1 MNPFKVFQ
9 EVKHQYKAYIQTF
22 QVFKNKK
29 IEAYVHNQMDNGK
42 LLWQEPIIQ
51 ISKRFKVGKSIPQLI
66 KEGVLH
72 PATREVF
79 NLTDSKTGEKF
90 LIHPHLHQEQA
101 IEIASRKQENLVV
114 TTGTGS
120 GKSLCFEIPIVNH
133 CLKAKEVG
141 KKGIKAII
149 IYPMNALANSQY
161 QELASKLAGSE
172 LKIGLYTGDTDIA
185 QEGALERYKEIFGED
200 AEPNDSE
207 IISRAEMKKNPPD
220 ILLTNY
226 VQLELLLTRLEDK
239 PLFKEEFKENL
250 RFLVLDELHT
260 YSGKQGADV
269 AFLVRRLK
277 QRTNTIG
284 KLICIGTSAT
294 MISDKSDENSS
305 QAIADFASKMFGEEF
320 KPENVVVETEDKALE
335 FNGTKISSAFAVQES
350 DIENLDHEKPETAAP
365 LFKALMGEDFTGA
378 SNLNLGEALKD
389 SLLLGFLERKLK
401 EVKSFGELASEYK
414 YEIRKDFSIE
424 QCKAELMAGLL
435 LGITGTLQTDTGK
448 EVPRFIP
455 KIHAFYNQGG
465 ELRGCLDPA
474 CDYLS
479 HIGETTCP
487 KCEEEGRGIKTL
499 YPLHFCRV
507 CGQEYYGLMKD
518 DSSGKTV
525 PWTFMDYEAE
535 GDTGYYSPDITCNEE
550 DLPQNWFTPKKHERA
565 KKHAAKFPTNGV
577 LDTGNNTFTRY
588 YEGENLTGVF
598 IPAPLPICLNCGTEH
613 GGNTS
618 EYGKMFLLNSVGR
631 ATGTDVITTAS
642 INASPVNEKKLIGF
656 SDNRQDTAFQAGHL
670 NHWYSQ
676 IYFRRILNKVLQEHG
691 QEIFVKDLPAKLFP
705 NLVNESKFAPRM
717 RRLVRENLETY
728 LETYLYVE
736 IRGTKKFTSVN
747 LEDVGLLS
755 VEYDALDESVK
766 DGINDNYPVLNT
778 LEPELQYDLIKGF
791 FEIFRREVAIGHP
804 NLIEKANLRTVNAF
818 IEEHIPDQ
826 RVFEAVEETR
836 VSIYTNA
843 SQEHFRKTNFTHH
856 GLNGSYTIK
865 NWIRKCVPYFD
876 PDSINTC
883 IDEIVSFG
891 VENMYLQKQKFHGS
905 DYYFLD
911 PYAILVKPLVEGFE
925 KECPQCHSQYSW
937 LTVNACLKNSCK
949 NGLVKAE
956 IRKDFYYQQYTQS
969 TEGNNIIIADDHS
982 AQVPGQERK
991 IKENKFKKTP
1001 PEIQILF
1008 ATPTMELG
1016 IDIGTLSSVYMR
1028 NMPPNP
1034 SNYAQRAG
1042 RAGRSGQ
1049 GSIIQTFCGS
1059 GPGRGAHDQYFYNH
1073 PTEIVAG
1080 KIAVPRFNLDNESLF
1095 LSHINALILQTI
1107 DIKFPHA
1114 AKDIIDF
1121 ADNNLEMFNSR
1132 VDEFADAVS
1141 KNKPQILAN
1150 IDIAFKDEIEETDT
1164 IERKVIESQVD
1175 NFTFNL
1181 NEALELLREDYKE
1194 SRSEIKY
1201 LTKKIQE
1208 EGRAHDFAL
1217 TSRREA
1223 LEKRNED
1230 LREGKSD
1237 FYMYRYLSQVGFL
1250 PNYAFPTKIKS
1261 VKFQYKKEEKELVRD
1276 QIISLREFSPYN
1288 TLYYSGQKFVVER
1301 VTKES
1306 DINTQ
1311 YELIVCDHCEHIE
1324 EMIKG
1329 KQKPTNCKS
1338 CGNVYSHPL
1347 FVTAIQFPRM
1357 QAQRRMRITAEEEER
1372 SKGGYKIVSSYNKSK
1387 NAQSKKLLTEN
1398 KTLARLTFER
1408 TAKFRHI
1415 NLGAQ
1420 RDYREGNIGFNLDII
1435 NREWVSKN
1443 QGKLE
1448 KHIEDRKIASSEVTR
1463 NLALI
1468 TDSKNDVITLDVE
1481 QAIIENTDAFGLTLL
1496 NVLLQSICNIL
1507 NLDESEIRGYY
1518 QPIRNQ
1524 NGRIIIFE
1532 TSEGGTGTLSS
1543 IVKSESLIRKIALKS
1558 LDILHFNPDGTD
1570 KEDACAHA
1578 CYNCICNFY
1587 NQRYHQ
1593 EFDRHLVKDFLIELS
1608 SFRSFENDKDNAI
1621 LYEEYLDDSKTTS
1634 LEEEVLTRMFNRGL
1648 PMPDELHKI
1657 IYHNSEPIVEADL
1670 FFNPKLCVFIDG
1682 PDHDKEHI
1690 RQNDEAKRRKLK
1702 MLNYKHVVIHHSNI
1716 NEGISNLISELNI
1729 NSEDFKTKEY
1739 EGYIF
1744 VDTDNLSVENQ
1755 IYSSFKRLLESY
1767 GFEFSSDGEIIKGSV
1782 IRQKIGYFFNSL
1794 GQHTDPDEI
1803 VRKTKHAI
1811 ELAKIDLVQSEIN
1824 RNNFEAANGF
1834 INAVKD
1840 SDNVFLFIGS
1850 MICIKHQGEVK
1861 IIELTTEQKMFL
1873 NDNPQLR
1880 NNPAK
1885 FWEEYQKS
1893 LDKSINN
1900 QIDLN

>member
-22 QVFKNKK
+22 QVFKNKQ
-29 IEAYVHNQMDNGK
+29 IEAYVHDQMDNGK

-51 ISKRFKVGKSIPQLI
+51 ISKRFKAGKSIPQLI
-66 KEGVLH
+66 DEGVLH
-72 PATREVF
+72 QATRDVF
-79 NLTDSKTGEKF
+79 NLTNTRTGERF

-101 IEIASRKQENLVV
+101 IEICSRKQENLVV

-120 GKSLCFEIPIVNH
+120 GKSLCFEIPIVDH
-133 CLKAKEVG
+133 CLKAKDEG
-141 KKGIKAII
+141 KQGIKAII

-161 QELASKLAGSE
+161 QELASKMAGSG
-172 LKIGLYTGDTDIA
+172 LSIGLYTGDTDVA
-185 QEGALERYKEIFGED
+185 QDSAIERYKEIFGDD

-207 IISRAEMKKNPPD
+207 RISRTEMKQNPPD

-239 PLFKEEFKENL
+239 PLFRDAFKENL

-294 MISDKSDENSS
+294 MVSDKNDENSS

-335 FNGTKISSAFAVQES
+335 FSGTKISDSFQLEES
-350 DIENLDHEKPETAAP
+350 DVENLDHENPLTAAP
-365 LFKALMGEDFTGA
+365 LYKALMGEDFTGS
-378 SNLNLGEALKD
+378 SNLELGEALKD
-389 SLLLGFLERKLK
+389 SLLLGFLEKELK
-401 EVKSFGELASEYK
+401 EVKSFGDLAANYQNQ
-414 YEIRKDFSIE
+414 IRKDFTPE

-465 ELRGCLDPA
+465 ELRGCLVPE
-474 CDYLS
+474 CNYLS
-479 HIGETTCP
+479 HTGETTCP
-487 KCEEEGRGIKTL
+487 QCEQEGRGIKTL

-507 CGQEYYGLMKD
+507 CGQEYYGMIKD
-518 DSSGKTV
+518 DSSGQTM
-525 PWTFMDYEAE
+525 PWTFMDYETE
-535 GDTGYYSPDITCNEE
+535 GDTGYYSPAITCKDD

-565 KKHAAKFPTNGV
+565 KKHAHKFPTNGV
-577 LDTGNNTFTRY
+577 LDTENNTFTRY
-588 YEGENLTGVF
+588 YEGEDLNGVF
-598 IPAPLPICLNCGTEH
+598 IPSPLPICLNCGTEH

-631 ATGTDVITTAS
+631 ATGTDVITTAA
-642 INASPVNEKKLIGF
+642 INASPMDEKKLIGF

-676 IYFRRILNKVLQEHG
+676 IYFRRILNKVLQEIG
-691 QEIFVKDLPAKLFP
+691 SDIFVKDLPAKLFP
-705 NLVNESKFAPRM
+705 HLVDEKKFVPRM
-717 RRLVRENLETY
+717 RRLVRQNLETY
-728 LETYLYVE
+728 LETYLFVE

-755 VEYDALDESVK
+755 VEYDSLDESIEE
-766 DGINDNYPVLNT
+766 GIDDKYPVLKG
-778 LEPELQYDLIKGF
+778 LSADLQYDLIKGF
-791 FEIFRREVAIGHP
+791 FEIFRREVAVAHP
-804 NLIEKANLRTVNAF
+804 NLIEKANLRTNLNF
-818 IEEHIPDQ
+818 IEEHTPDQ
-826 RVFEAVEETR
+826 RVFEAVEETQ
-836 VSIYTNA
+836 VSIYTNG
-843 SQEHFRKTNFTHH
+843 SQEHFRKTSFTHH

-865 NWIRKCVPYFD
+865 SWIRKCAPYFD
-876 PDSINTC
+876 ADMINSC
-883 IDEIVSFG
+883 INEMVAFG
-891 VENMYLQKQKFHGS
+891 VENFYIQKEKLNGQDYFMLQP
-905 DYYFLD
+905 D
-911 PYAILVKPLVEGFE
+911 AIMVKPLKDGFE
-925 KECPQCHSQYSW
+925 QECPQCHSQYSW

-949 NGLVKAE
+949 NGLVKATIHE
-956 IRKDFYYQQYTQS
+956 DFYYKQYTLD
-969 TEGNNIIIADDHS
+969 TEGSEIIVADDHS

-1001 PEIQILF
+1001 PEIQVLF

-1114 AKDIIDF
+1114 AKDLIDF
-1121 ADNNLEMFNSR
+1121 ADLNLDMFTSR
-1132 VDEFADAVS
+1132 VDEFTNAVS
-1141 KNKPQILAN
+1141 KNHTSILAN
-1150 IDIAFKDEIEETDT
+1150 IENAFKEEMEEATT
-1164 IERKVIESQVD
+1164 IERQAIQKQVD

-1194 SRSEIKY
+1194 SKSEINY
-1201 LTKKIQE
+1201 LTKRIQE
-1208 EGRAHDFAL
+1208 EGQAHNFYL

-1230 LREGKSD
+1230 LREGNGV

-1276 QIISLREFSPYN
+1276 QVIALREFSPYN

-1301 VTKES
+1301 VSKES
-1306 DINTQ
+1306 DINTR
-1311 YELIVCDHCEHIE
+1311 YSLIICDHCEHIE
-1324 EMIKG
+1324 EIIDG
-1329 KQKPTNCKS
+1329 KQRPTNCKS
-1338 CGNVYSHPL
+1338 CGNVYSHPNY
-1347 FVTAIQFPRM
+1347 VQAIQFPRM
-1357 QAQRRMRITAEEEER
+1357 HAQRRMRITAEEEER
-1372 SKGGYKIVSSYNKSK
+1372 AKGGYKTISSYNKSK
-1387 NAQSKKLLTEN
+1387 NAISKKLTAQN
-1398 KTLARLTFER
+1398 QTLAKLTFER

-1420 RDYREGNIGFNLDII
+1420 RDYKEGNIGFNLDVI

-1448 KHIEDRKIASSEVTR
+1448 RHIEDRKIDAGEVAR
-1463 NLALI
+1463 GLSLI
-1468 TDSKNDVITLDVE
+1468 TDSMNDVITLE
-1481 QAIIENTDAFGLTLL
+1481 TAKAIRDDAEAFGVTLL
-1496 NVLLQSICNIL
+1496 NVLLQSICNVL
-1507 NLDESEIRGYY
+1507 NLDESEIRGFY

-1524 NGRIIIFE
+1524 NGRLVIFE

-1543 IVKSESLIRKIALKS
+1543 IVKSESLIRKVALKA
-1558 LDILHFNPDGTD
+1558 LDILHFNADGTD
-1570 KEDACAHA
+1570 KPDACAHA

-1593 EFDRHLVKDFLIELS
+1593 DFDRNLVKDFLLDLS
-1608 SFRSFENDKDNAI
+1608 KFQAFENDQDDAI
-1621 LYEEYLDDSKTTS
+1621 LYEEYLGSDKTTS
-1634 LEEEVLTRMFNRGL
+1634 LEEEVLTRLYNRGF
-1648 PMPDELHKI
+1648 PMPNELHKI
-1657 IYHNSEPIVEADL
+1657 ISYDKEPIAEADL
-1670 FFNPKLCVFIDG
+1670 FYEPRLCVFIDG
-1682 PDHDKEHI
+1682 PDHDKEHVK
-1690 RQNDEAKRRKLK
+1690 RNDEVKRRKLK
-1702 MLNYKHVVIHHSNI
+1702 MLNFKYVVIHHSKI
-1716 NEGISNLISELNI
+1716 NEGISSLISELGISVEELN
-1729 NSEDFKTKEY
+1729 KKEY
-1739 EGYIF
+1739 SGHIYL
-1744 VDTDNLSVENQ
+1744 DTNNKEIAEQVYAS
-1755 IYSSFKRLLESY
+1755 YKRLIESF
-1767 GFEFSSDGEIIKGSV
+1767 GFEFTNDGEIINGSW
-1782 IRQKIGYFFNSL
+1782 IQQKISYAFSWL
-1794 GQHTDPDEI
+1794 GNFISPDE
-1803 VRKTKHAI
+1803 VARKTKYAI
-1811 ELAKIDLVQSEIN
+1811 ELAKIQKVQSEVN
-1824 RNNFEAANGF
+1824 RNNFEGAAAF
-1834 INAVKD
+1834 ITSIQHLDNAMTLMGSLAIVKLHGTELQI
-1840 SDNVFLFIGS
+1840 F
-1850 MICIKHQGEVK
+1850 
-1861 IIELTTEQKMFL
+1861 ELTTEQMIFL
-1873 NDNPQLR
+1873 ENNPQLR
-1880 NNPAK
+1880 NNPVL
-1885 FWEEYQKS
+1885 FMEEYNRMNK
-1893 LDKSINN
+1893 
-1900 QIDLN
+1900 LN

>member
-1 MNPFKVFQ
+1 MNPFKVFK
-9 EVKHQYKAYIQTF
+9 EVKQQYKAYIQTF
-22 QVFKNKK
+22 QVFKNKE
-29 IEAYVHNQMDNGK
+29 IEKYVHRQMDQGK

-51 ISKRFKVGKSIPQLI
+51 ISKRFKAGKSIPQLI
-66 KEGVLH
+66 NEGILH
-72 PATREVF
+72 PAANEVF

-101 IEIASRKQENLVV
+101 IEIVSHKKENLVV

-133 CLKAKEVG
+133 CLKAKEEG
-141 KKGIKAII
+141 KEGIKAII
-149 IYPMNALANSQY
+149 VYPMNALANSQY
-161 QELASKLAGSE
+161 QELASKLAGSG
-172 LKIGLYTGDTDIA
+172 LTIGLYTGDTDIA
-185 QEGALERYKEIFGED
+185 PDGALERYKEIFGDD

-207 IISRAEMKKNPPD
+207 IISRTEMKNNPPD

-239 PLFKEEFKENL
+239 PLFKNDFKENL

-277 QRTNTIG
+277 QRTKTIG
-284 KLICIGTSAT
+284 KLLCIGTSAT
-294 MISDKSDENSS
+294 MISDNTDENSS
-305 QAIADFASKMFGEEF
+305 KAIADFASKMFGEEF
-320 KPENVVVETEDKALE
+320 KPENVVIETEDKALE
-335 FNGTKISSAFAVQES
+335 FIGNKISDTFSIQDS
-350 DIENLDHEKPETAAP
+350 DIETLDHDNPETAKSVY
-365 LFKALMGEDFTGA
+365 KALMDEDFTD
-378 SNLNLGEALKD
+378 STNLELGEALKD
-389 SLLLGFLERKLK
+389 SLLLGFLEKELK
-401 EVKSFGELASEYK
+401 EVKSLGELAASYQNK
-414 YEIRKDFSIE
+414 TRNSFTLE
-424 QCKAELMAGLL
+424 QCKAELMAALF
-435 LGITGTLQTDTGK
+435 LGICGTQKTDTGK

-465 ELRGCLDPA
+465 ELRGCLVPA
-474 CDYLS
+474 CGYLS
-479 HIGETTCP
+479 HTGETTCP
-487 KCEEEGRGIKTL
+487 KCEQEGRETKTL

-525 PWTFMDYEAE
+525 PWTFMDYETE
-535 GDTGYYSPDITCNEE
+535 GDTGYYSPELTCKEE
-550 DLPQNWFTPKKHERA
+550 DLPDNWFTPKKRERA
-565 KKHAAKFPTNGV
+565 KRHASKFPTNGV
-577 LDTGNNTFTRY
+577 LDTENNAFTKY

-598 IPAPLPICLNCGTEH
+598 IPAPLPICLSCGTEH

-631 ATGTDVITTAS
+631 ATGTDVITAAS
-642 INASPVNEKKLIGF
+642 INASPINEKKLIGF

-676 IYFRRILNKVLQEHG
+676 IYFRRILNKVLQG
-691 QEIFVKDLPAKLFP
+691 LNTEIFVKDLPAKLFP
-705 NLVNESKFAPRM
+705 HLVNESKFAPRM

-728 LETYLYVE
+728 LETYLYIE

-766 DGINDNYPVLNT
+766 DGITNDYPVLSS
-778 LEPELQYDLIKGF
+778 LDPQLQYDLIKGL
-791 FEIFRREVAIGHP
+791 FEIFRREVAVGHP

-843 SQEHFRKTNFTHH
+843 SQEHFRKSNFTHH

-865 NWIRKCVPYFD
+865 NWIRKCVPYIE
-876 PDSINTC
+876 SETINTC
-883 IDEIVSFG
+883 IDEIIAFG
-891 VENMYLQKQKFHGS
+891 IANMYIQKQKFHGS
-905 DYYFLD
+905 DYFFLD
-911 PYAILVKPLVEGFE
+911 PNAIMVKPLKNGFE
-925 KECPQCHSQYSW
+925 KECPQCHSQYNW
-937 LTVNACLKNSCK
+937 LTVDACLKNSCK
-949 NGLVKAE
+949 KGLVKAE
-956 IRKDFYYQQYTQS
+956 IRKDFYYLQYTHS
-969 TEGNNIIIADDHS
+969 TEGNEMIIADDHS
-982 AQVPGQERK
+982 AQVSGQERK

-1001 PEIQILF
+1001 SEIQVLF

-1114 AKDIIDF
+1114 SKDIIDF
-1121 ADNNLEMFNSR
+1121 ADDNLEMFNSR
-1132 VDEFADAVS
+1132 VDEFANAVS
-1141 KNKPQILAN
+1141 NNKKQILLN
-1150 IDIAFKDEIEETDT
+1150 IDDAFKNEIKEANTIEE
-1164 IERKVIESQVD
+1164 KVIEGQVD

-1181 NEALELLREDYKE
+1181 NEALDLLREDYKE
-1194 SRSEIKY
+1194 SRSEIKH

-1208 EGRAHDFAL
+1208 EGKAHDFTL

-1230 LREGKSD
+1230 LREGKGD

-1261 VKFQYKKEEKELVRD
+1261 VKFLYNREEKELVRD
-1276 QIISLREFSPYN
+1276 QVIALREFSPYN

-1306 DINTQ
+1306 DINTL
-1311 YELIVCDHCEHIE
+1311 YKLIICDHCEHIE
-1324 EMIKG
+1324 EIIDG
-1329 KQKPTNCKS
+1329 KQRPANCKS

-1347 FVTAIQFPRM
+1347 YVTAIQFPRM

-1372 SKGGYKIVSSYNKSK
+1372 SKGGYKIISSYNKCK
-1387 NAQSKKLLTEN
+1387 NAQAKKLISDN
-1398 KTLARLTFER
+1398 KPLARLTFER

-1420 RDYREGNIGFNLDII
+1420 RDYREGNIGFNLDLV
-1435 NREWVSKN
+1435 NRDWVSKN

-1448 KHIEDRKIASSEVTR
+1448 QHIENRRIASSEVTR

-1468 TDSKNDVITLDVE
+1468 TDSKNDVITIEVE
-1481 QAIIENTDAFGLTLL
+1481 KFIRENTEEFGLTLL

-1507 NLDESEIRGYY
+1507 NLDESEIRGFY

-1524 NGRIIIFE
+1524 NGRLVIFE

-1543 IVKSESLIRKIALKS
+1543 IVQSESLIRKIALKA
-1558 LDILHFNPDGTD
+1558 LDILHFNVDGTD
-1570 KEDACAHA
+1570 KPDACAHA

-1593 EFDRHLVKDFLIELS
+1593 EFDRHLAKDFLIELS
-1608 SFRSFENDKDNAI
+1608 TFQNFENDKDNAI
-1621 LYEEYLDDSKTTS
+1621 FYEEYLSEDKTSS
-1634 LEEEVLTRMFNRGL
+1634 LEEEVLTRLFNRGL
-1648 PMPDELHKI
+1648 PMPDEIHKVI
-1657 IYHNSEPIVEADL
+1657 VHNNEPIVEADL
-1670 FFNPKLCVFIDG
+1670 FFEPRLCVFIDG

-1690 RQNDEAKRRKLK
+1690 KRNDEAKRRKLK
-1702 MLNYKHVVIHHSNI
+1702 MLNFKYVVIQHSSI
-1716 NEGISNLISELNI
+1716 NEGINNLISELDI
-1729 NSEDFKTKEY
+1729 NREDFKTREY
-1739 EGYIF
+1739 SGYIF
-1744 VDTDNLSVENQ
+1744 VGTDNLVIENK
-1755 IYSSFKRLLESY
+1755 IYVSYKRLLESY
-1767 GFEFSSDGEIIKGSV
+1767 GFEFYNDGEIIVGSV
-1782 IRQKIGYFFNSL
+1782 IRKRIGYFFNWL
-1794 GQHTDPDEI
+1794 GQHIDPDELI
-1803 VRKTKHAI
+1803 RKIKYAV
-1811 ELAKIDLVQSEIN
+1811 ELAKIQKVQSEIN
-1824 RNNFEAANGF
+1824 RNNFEAAAVF
-1834 INAVKD
+1834 INSTKD
-1840 SDNVFLFIGS
+1840 IADLNIFIGS
-1850 MICIKHQGEVK
+1850 MAIVK
-1861 IIELTTEQKMFL
+1861 RNGSELNMIELTSEQMMFL
-1873 NDNPQLR
+1873 DENPHLR
-1880 NNPAK
+1880 NNPPK
-1885 FWEEYQKS
+1885 FWEAYQKS
-1893 LDKSINN
+1893 VEKTT
-1900 QIDLN
+1900 

>member
-22 QVFKNKK
+22 QVFKNKA
-29 IEAYVHNQMDNGK
+29 IESYVHEQMDNGK

-51 ISKRFKVGKSIPQLI
+51 ISKRFKAGKSIPKLI
-66 KEGVLH
+66 EEGILH

-79 NLTDSKTGEKF
+79 NLTNTRTNKKY
-90 LIHPHLHQEQA
+90 LIHPHFHQEQA
-101 IEIASRKQENLVV
+101 IEIASSKKENLVV

-133 CLKAKEVG
+133 CLKAKDEG

-161 QELASKLAGSE
+161 QELSEKLAGSG
-172 LKIGLYTGDTDIA
+172 LTIGLYTGDTDIA
-185 QEGALERYKEIFGED
+185 PEGALKRYKEIFGED

-207 IISRAEMKKNPPD
+207 IISRTEMKQNPPD

-284 KLICIGTSAT
+284 KLLCIGTSAT
-294 MISDKSDENSS
+294 MISDKSDDNSS
-305 QAIADFASKMFGEEF
+305 AAIADFASKMFGETF
-320 KPENVVVETEDKALE
+320 KPENVVIETEDKALE
-335 FNGTKISSAFAVQES
+335 FNGSKISDTFAVQES
-350 DIENLDHEKPETAAP
+350 DIENLDHENPITAAP
-365 LFKALMGEDFTGA
+365 LFKALMGEDFTGS
-378 SNLNLGEALKD
+378 SNLELGEALKD
-389 SLLLGFLERKLK
+389 SLLLGFLEKELK
-401 EVKSFGELASEYK
+401 EVKSFGELASKYK
-414 YEIRKDFSIE
+414 EQIRKSFTIE
-424 QCKAELMAGLL
+424 QCKAELTAGLL
-435 LGITGTLQTDTGK
+435 LGIAGTLNTETGK

-465 ELRGCLDPA
+465 ELRGCLDPD
-474 CDYLS
+474 CNYLS
-479 HIGETTCP
+479 HTGETTCP
-487 KCEEEGRGIKTL
+487 KCEVEGRGIKTL

-525 PWTFMDYEAE
+525 PWTFMDYETE
-535 GDTGYYSPDITCNEE
+535 GDTGYYSPYITCNEE

-577 LDTGNNTFTRY
+577 LDTGNNTFTKY

-676 IYFRRILNKVLQEHG
+676 IYFRRILNKVLQEHDAK
-691 QEIFVKDLPAKLFP
+691 IFVKDLPAKLFP
-705 NLVNESKFAPRM
+705 HLIDDTKFVPRM

-728 LETYLYVE
+728 LETYLFVE

-755 VEYDALDESVK
+755 VEYDSLDESIK
-766 DGINDNYPVLNT
+766 EGITDDLPVLNS

-791 FEIFRREVAIGHP
+791 FEIFRREVAVGHP
-804 NLIEKANLRTVNAF
+804 NLIEKANLRTTRAF
-818 IEEHIPDQ
+818 IENHIPDQ

-843 SQEHFRKTNFTHH
+843 SQEHFRKSNFTHH

-865 NWIRKCVPYFD
+865 NWIRKCAPYFD
-876 PDSINTC
+876 QDTVKTC
-883 IDEIVSFG
+883 IDEIIAFG
-891 VENMYLQKQKFHGS
+891 VENMYIQKQKYNGR
-905 DYYFLD
+905 DYFFLD
-911 PYAILVKPLVEGFE
+911 PDAIMVQPLKNGFE
-925 KECPQCHSQYSW
+925 KECPKCHSQYNW
-937 LTVNACLKNSCK
+937 HTVDACLKNSCK
-949 NGLVKAE
+949 NRLVDAV
-956 IRKDFYYQQYTQS
+956 IRKDFYYQQYTLS
-969 TEGNNIIIADDHS
+969 AEGSEIIVADDHS

-1001 PEIQILF
+1001 PEIQVLF

-1034 SNYAQRAG
+1034 SHYAQRAG

-1121 ADNNLEMFNSR
+1121 ADDNLEMFSSR
-1132 VDEFADAVS
+1132 IDEFADAIS
-1141 KNKPQILAN
+1141 KNHTQILAN
-1150 IDIAFKDEIEETDT
+1150 IDKAFEEEMKEATT
-1164 IERKVIESQVD
+1164 IEKMIVEHQVD

-1194 SRSEIKY
+1194 SRAEIKY

-1208 EGRAHDFAL
+1208 EGQAHNFYL

-1230 LREGKSD
+1230 LREGNGD

-1261 VKFQYKKEEKELVRD
+1261 VKFQYNKEEKELVRD
-1276 QIISLREFSPYN
+1276 QVIALREFSPFN

-1301 VTKES
+1301 VSKES
-1306 DINTQ
+1306 DINTR
-1311 YELIVCDHCEHIE
+1311 YNLIICDHCEHIE
-1324 EMIKG
+1324 ELIDG
-1329 KQKPTNCKS
+1329 KQRPTNCKS

-1347 FVTAIQFPRM
+1347 FVSAIQFPKM
-1357 QAQRRMRITAEEEER
+1357 HAQRRMRITAEEEER
-1372 SKGGYKIVSSYNKSK
+1372 SKGGYKIISSYNKSK
-1387 NAQSKKLLTEN
+1387 NAQSKKLISSN
-1398 KTLARLTFER
+1398 NILAKLTFER

-1420 RDYREGNIGFNLDII
+1420 RDYKEGNLGFNLDVI

-1443 QGKLE
+1443 PGKLE
-1448 KHIEDRKIASSEVTR
+1448 KHIKDRNIDPGEVTR
-1463 NLALI
+1463 NLSLF
-1468 TDSKNDVITLDVE
+1468 TDSKNDVITFEVVN
-1481 QAIIENTDAFGLTLL
+1481 AIKENTEAFGLTLL

-1518 QPIRNQ
+1518 QPIRNE

-1532 TSEGGTGTLSS
+1532 TSEGGSGTLSS
-1543 IVKSESLIRKIALKS
+1543 IVKSKDLIRKIALKA
-1558 LDILHFNPDGTD
+1558 LDILHFNADGSD
-1570 KEDACAHA
+1570 KPDACAHA

-1587 NQRYHQ
+1587 NQRFHQ
-1593 EFDRHLVKDFLIELS
+1593 EFDRNLVKDFLLELS
-1608 SFRSFENDKDNAI
+1608 KFQDFENDKDNSI
-1621 LYEEYLDDSKTTS
+1621 LYEEYIGEEKTSS
-1634 LEEEVLTRMFNRGL
+1634 LEEEILTRMFNRGF
-1648 PMPDELHKI
+1648 PMPDEIHKVI
-1657 IYHNSEPIVEADL
+1657 VHNNEPIVEAD
-1670 FFNPKLCVFIDG
+1670 FFFEPRLCVFIDG
-1682 PDHDKEHI
+1682 PDHDKEHVK
-1690 RQNDEAKRRKLK
+1690 RNDEAKRKKLK
-1702 MLNYKHVVIHHSNI
+1702 MLNFKYFVIHHSEI
-1716 NEGISNLISELNI
+1716 NAGIFNLIIYLGINDKEL
-1729 NSEDFKTKEY
+1729 KTKKY
-1739 EGYIF
+1739 TGYIYLNT
-1744 VDTDNLSVENQ
+1744 TDKDIAERLFLSL
-1755 IYSSFKRLLESY
+1755 KRFLESY
-1767 GFEFSSDGEIIKGSV
+1767 GFEFKNDGELIRGSW
-1782 IRQKIGYFFNSL
+1782 IRKNIGYLFNWL
-1794 GQHTDPDEI
+1794 GQHIDPDEI
-1803 VRKTKHAI
+1803 MRKIMHTI
-1811 ELAKIDLVQSEIN
+1811 QLAKIQKVQSEIN
-1824 RNNFEAANGF
+1824 KNNFEGTAAF
-1834 INAVKD
+1834 INSTKYIPD
-1840 SDNVFLFIGS
+1840 LNIFLGS
-1850 MICIKHQGEVK
+1850 MAIVK
-1861 IIELTTEQKMFL
+1861 RNGTELNIIELSTDQMMFL
-1873 NDNPQLR
+1873 EDNPHLR

-1885 FWEEYQKS
+1885 FLEAF
-1893 LDKSINN
+1893 NN
-1900 QIDLN
+1900 HVLK

>member
-1 MNPFKVFQ
+1 MDPFKIFK

-22 QVFKNKK
+22 QVFKNKR
-29 IEAYVHNQMDNGK
+29 IEAYVHDQMDNGK

-51 ISKRFKVGKSIPQLI
+51 ISKRFKAGKSIPQLI
-66 KEGVLH
+66 DEGVLH

-79 NLTDSKTGEKF
+79 NLTDSKTGGKF

-114 TTGTGS
+114 TSGTGS

-133 CLKAKEVG
+133 CLKIKEEG

-161 QELASKLAGSE
+161 QELASKLAGSG
-172 LKIGLYTGDTDIA
+172 LTIGLYTGDTDIA
-185 QEGALERYKEIFGED
+185 PDGALERYREIFGDD
-200 AEPNDSE
+200 AVPNDSE
-207 IISRAEMKKNPPD
+207 IISRAEMKQNPPD

-239 PLFKEEFKENL
+239 PLFKEDFKENL

-305 QAIADFASKMFGEEF
+305 QAIADFASKVFGEEF
-320 KPENVVVETEDKALE
+320 KPENVVTETEDKSLE
-335 FNGTKISSAFAVQES
+335 FNGSKISSTFAIQES
-350 DIENLDHEKPETAAP
+350 DVDKLDHEKPETAVP
-365 LFKALMGEDFTGA
+365 LFRALMGEEFTGS
-378 SNLNLGEALKD
+378 SNLDLGKALKD
-389 SLLLGFLERKLK
+389 SLLLGFLEKKLK
-401 EVKSFGELASEYK
+401 EVKSFGDLASEYRN
-414 YEIRKDFSIE
+414 EVRKTFSIE

-435 LGITGTLQTDTGK
+435 LGITGTLKTDTEK

-465 ELRGCLDPA
+465 ELRGCLDPG

-479 HIGETTCP
+479 HVGETTCP
-487 KCEEEGRGIKTL
+487 KCQRDGRGIRTL

-507 CGQEYYGLMKD
+507 CGQEYFGLMKD
-518 DSSGKTV
+518 DGSGKTV
-525 PWTFMDYEAE
+525 PWTFMDYETE
-535 GDTGYYSPDITCNEE
+535 GDTGYYSPDITCKED

-565 KKHAAKFPTNGV
+565 KKYAAKFPTNGV
-577 LDTGNNTFTRY
+577 LDTEKNTFTKY
-588 YEGENLTGVF
+588 YDGENLTGVF
-598 IPAPLPICLNCGTEH
+598 IPSPLPICLNCGTEH

-642 INASPVNEKKLIGF
+642 INASPASEKKLIGF

-691 QEIFVKDLPAKLFP
+691 QEIFVNKLPEKLFP
-705 NLVNESKFAPRM
+705 KLVDVSKFAPRM
-717 RRLVRENLETY
+717 KRLVRENLETY
-728 LETYLYVE
+728 LETYLFVE

-755 VEYDALDESVK
+755 VEYDSLDESVSE
-766 DGINDNYPVLNT
+766 GITDKYPILKV
-778 LEPELQYDLIKGF
+778 LEPALQYDLIKGF

-826 RVFEAVEETR
+826 RVFEAVEETQ
-836 VSIYTNA
+836 VTIYSNA
-843 SQEHFRKTNFTHH
+843 SPEHFRKSNFTHR

-865 NWIRKCVPYFD
+865 NWIKKCVPHFD
-876 PDSINTC
+876 PETINAC
-883 IDEIVSFG
+883 IVEIVSFG

-911 PYAILVKPLVEGFE
+911 PNAILVKPLTEGYE
-925 KECPQCHSQYSW
+925 RECPQCHSQYNW
-937 LTVNACLKNSCK
+937 LTVNACIKNSCK

-969 TEGNNIIIADDHS
+969 TEGNKIIIAEDHS

-1001 PEIQILF
+1001 PEIQVLF

-1121 ADNNLEMFNSR
+1121 ADDNLEMFNSR
-1132 VDEFADAVS
+1132 VDEFANSIS
-1141 KNKPQILAN
+1141 KNKTKILAN
-1150 IDIAFKDEIEETDT
+1150 IDIAFKDEIEEADT
-1164 IERKVIESQVD
+1164 IERKIIESQVD

-1181 NEALELLREDYKE
+1181 NEALNMLREDYKE

-1311 YELIVCDHCEHIE
+1311 YKLIICDHCEHIE
-1324 EMIKG
+1324 EIIDG
-1329 KQKPTNCKS
+1329 KQRPTNCKS
-1338 CGNVYSHPL
+1338 CGNVYSQPL
-1347 FVTAIQFPRM
+1347 YISAIQFPRM

-1372 SKGGYKIVSSYNKSK
+1372 SKSGYKIVSSYSKSK
-1387 NAQSKKLLTEN
+1387 NAKSKKLLSDN

-1415 NLGAQ
+1415 NIGAL
-1420 RDYREGNIGFNLDII
+1420 RDYREGNLGFNLDMI

-1448 KHIEDRKIASSEVTR
+1448 QHIEDKKIAASEVVR

-1481 QAIIENTDAFGLTLL
+1481 QAIKEHSDAFGLTLL

-1507 NLDESEIRGYY
+1507 NLDESEISGYY

-1524 NGRIIIFE
+1524 NGRIVIFE

-1543 IVKSESLIRKIALKS
+1543 IVKSESLIRRIAIKS
-1558 LDILHFNPDGTD
+1558 LDILHFHPDGTD
-1570 KEDACAHA
+1570 KENACAHA

-1593 EFDRHLVKDFLIELS
+1593 DFDRHLVKDFLKELS
-1608 SFRSFENDKDNAI
+1608 LFQDFENDKDNSI
-1621 LYEEYLDDSKTTS
+1621 LYEEYLNDDKTTT

-1648 PMPDELHKI
+1648 PMPDEIHKVI
-1657 IYHNSEPIVEADL
+1657 FHSGAPIVEADL
-1670 FFNPKLCVFIDG
+1670 FFIPKLCVFIDG
-1682 PDHDKEHI
+1682 PDHDIEHVK
-1690 RQNDEAKRRKLK
+1690 QNDETKRKKLK
-1702 MLNYKHVVIHHSNI
+1702 MLNFKYIVIHHSNI
-1716 NEGISNLISELNI
+1716 NEGINNLISELDI
-1729 NSEDFKTKEY
+1729 NRDDLNTKEFP
-1739 EGYIF
+1739 GYIF
-1744 VDTDNLSVENQ
+1744 VDTDDLSIEKN
-1755 IYSSFKRLLESY
+1755 IYSSFKRLLESF
-1767 GFEFSSDGEIIKGSV
+1767 GFEFISDGEVKIGSV
-1782 IRQKIGYFFNSL
+1782 IREKIRSIFNSF
-1794 GQHTDPDEI
+1794 GKQIDPDE
-1803 VRKTKHAI
+1803 VLRKGKHAI
-1811 ELAKIDLVQSEIN
+1811 ELANIEKVQSEIN
-1824 RNNFEAANGF
+1824 KNNSEAATGL
-1834 INAVKD
+1834 INSVKD
-1840 SDNVFLFIGS
+1840 IDEVFITIGS
-1850 MICIKHQGEVK
+1850 MVFIKHQGA
-1861 IIELTTEQKMFL
+1861 IRTFELTIEEKIYL
-1873 NDNPQLR
+1873 NENPHLR
-1880 NNPAK
+1880 NNPLV
-1885 FWEEYQKS
+1885 FLEEFHKLRYNN
-1893 LDKSINN
+1893 SIN
-1900 QIDLN
+1900 

>member
-1 MNPFKVFQ
+1 MDPFKIFQ
-9 EVKHQYKAYIQTF
+9 EVKQQYKAYIQTF
-22 QVFKNKK
+22 QLFKNKE
-29 IEAYVHNQMDNGK
+29 IEQYVQRQIDHGK

-51 ISKRFKVGKSIPQLI
+51 ISKRFKAGKSIPQLI
-66 KEGVLH
+66 DDGVLH
-72 PATREVF
+72 PATKDVF

-90 LIHPHLHQEQA
+90 LIHPHYHQEQA
-101 IEIASRKQENLVV
+101 IEIVSRKKENLVV

-133 CLKAKEVG
+133 CLKAFEEG

-149 IYPMNALANSQY
+149 VYPMNALANSQY
-161 QELASKLAGSE
+161 QELATKLSGSG
-172 LKIGLYTGDTDIA
+172 LTIGLYTGDTDIA
-185 QEGALERYKEIFGED
+185 PDGALERYKEIFGDE

-239 PLFKEEFKENL
+239 PLFKDAFKENL

-277 QRTNTIG
+277 QRTNAIG
-284 KLICIGTSAT
+284 KLLCIGTSAT
-294 MISDKSDENSS
+294 MISDSNNDNSS
-305 QAIADFASKMFGEEF
+305 KAIADFASKMFGEVF
-320 KPENVVVETEDKALE
+320 KPENVVTETEDKALIY
-335 FNGTKISSAFAVQES
+335 NGNKLADTFSIKAS
-350 DIENLDHEKPETAAP
+350 DIENLDHEIINTAKPVY
-365 LFKALMGEDFTGA
+365 KALMGEDFSGST
-378 SNLNLGEALKD
+378 NLELGEALKD
-389 SLLLGFLERKLK
+389 SLLLGFLEEELK
-401 EVKSFGELASEYK
+401 EVKSLGDLAANYQQK
-414 YEIRKDFSIE
+414 FRKTHTIE
-424 QCKAELMAGLL
+424 QCKAELMAALF
-435 LGITGTLQTDTGK
+435 LGICGTLKTSTGK

-465 ELRGCLDPA
+465 ELRGCLDPD
-474 CDYLS
+474 CNYLS
-479 HIGETTCP
+479 HTGETTCP
-487 KCEEEGRGIKTL
+487 NCEKEGRGLKTL

-518 DSSGKTV
+518 DSSGATV
-525 PWTFMDYEAE
+525 PWTFMDYETE
-535 GDTGYYSPDITCNEE
+535 GDTGYYSPDITCKEE
-550 DLPQNWFTPKKHERA
+550 DLPQSWFTPKKHERA
-565 KKHAAKFPTNGV
+565 KKHAHKFPVNGV
-577 LDTGNNTFTRY
+577 LETATNTFKKY
-588 YEGENLTGVF
+588 YEAENLSGVF

-618 EYGKMFLLNSVGR
+618 EYGKLFLLNSVGR

-642 INASPVNEKKLIGF
+642 INASPPNEKKIIGF

-676 IYFRRILNKVLQEHG
+676 IYFRRILNKVLQDLG
-691 QEIFVKDLPAKLFP
+691 SEIFVKDLPAKLFP
-705 NLVNESKFAPRM
+705 HLVDETKFAPRM

-728 LETYLYVE
+728 LETYMFVE

-755 VEYDALDESVK
+755 VEYDSLDESIK
-766 DGINDNYPVLNT
+766 EGITASHPLLNS
-778 LEPELQYDLIKGF
+778 LEPALQYDLIKGF
-791 FEIFRREVAIGHP
+791 FEIFRREVAIGHQ
-804 NLIEKANLRTVNAF
+804 NLIEKANLRTTLAF
-818 IEEHIPDQ
+818 IEDHIPDQ

-843 SQEHFRKTNFTHH
+843 SQDDFRKSNFTHH

-865 NWIRKCVPYFD
+865 NWIRKCLPFID
-876 PDSINTC
+876 NESINIC
-883 IDEIVSFG
+883 IDEIIAFG
-891 VENMYLQKQKFHGS
+891 VDNMYVQKKKYNGNN
-905 DYYFLD
+905 YFLLD
-911 PYAILVKPLVEGFE
+911 PYAIMVKPLKNGYA
-925 KECPQCHSQYSW
+925 KECPQCHSQYNW
-937 LTVNACLKNSCK
+937 LTVDACLKNSCK
-949 NGLVKAE
+949 KGLVNAK
-956 IRKDFYYQQYTQS
+956 IRKDFYYLQYTQP
-969 TEGNNIIIADDHS
+969 TEGNKIIIADDHS

-991 IKENKFKKTP
+991 VKENKFKKTP
-1001 PEIQILF
+1001 SEIQVLF

-1121 ADNNLEMFNSR
+1121 ADENLEIFDSR
-1132 VDEFADAVS
+1132 VEEFANATANF
-1141 KNKPQILAN
+1141 KEQILSN
-1150 IDIAFKDEIEETDT
+1150 IHNAFKNELDEANT
-1164 IERKVIESQVD
+1164 IETKIIESQVD

-1181 NEALELLREDYKE
+1181 NEALNLLREDYKE
-1194 SRSEIKY
+1194 SRSEIKH
-1201 LTKKIQE
+1201 LTKKIQD
-1208 EGRAHDFAL
+1208 EGKAHDFFL

-1230 LREGKSD
+1230 LREGKGD

-1261 VKFQYKKEEKELVRD
+1261 VKFQYNKEEKELVRD
-1276 QIISLREFSPYN
+1276 QVIALREFSPYN

-1306 DINTQ
+1306 DINTL
-1311 YELIVCDHCEHIE
+1311 YNLIICDHCEHIE
-1324 EMIKG
+1324 EIIDG
-1329 KQKPTNCKS
+1329 TPRPANCKS
-1338 CGNVYSHPL
+1338 CGNVYSHPIYA
-1347 FVTAIQFPRM
+1347 TAIQFPRM

-1372 SKGGYKIVSSYNKSK
+1372 SKGGYKIISSYNKSK
-1387 NAQSKKLLTEN
+1387 NAQTKKLIAEN

-1420 RDYREGNIGFNLDII
+1420 KDFREGNIGFNLDIV

-1443 QGKLE
+1443 LGKIE
-1448 KHIEDRKIASSEVTR
+1448 QHIENKKIAPGEVTR
-1463 NLALI
+1463 HLALI
-1468 TDSKNDVITLDVE
+1468 TDSKNDVLTLQVVKQITE
-1481 QAIIENTDAFGLTLL
+1481 SPEAFGLTLL
-1496 NVLLQSICNIL
+1496 NVLLQAICNVL

-1518 QPIRNQ
+1518 QPIRNE

-1543 IVKSESLIRKIALKS
+1543 IVKSEDLIKKIALKA
-1558 LDILHFNPDGTD
+1558 LDIMHFNADGTD
-1570 KEDACAHA
+1570 KKDACAHA

-1587 NQRYHQ
+1587 NQRHHPS
-1593 EFDRHLVKDFLIELS
+1593 FDRHLVKDFLISLANLKDVS
-1608 SFRSFENDKDNAI
+1608 SDKDDNI
-1621 LYEEYLDDSKTTS
+1621 LYNEYLKDQQTTS
-1634 LEEEVLTRMFNRGL
+1634 LEAEVLERLYNHHI
-1648 PMPDELHKI
+1648 PMPDEIHKVI
-1657 IYHNSEPIVEADL
+1657 SFNNEPVVEADFYYEPRL
-1670 FFNPKLCVFIDG
+1670 AVFIDG
-1682 PDHDKEHI
+1682 PDHDKTHI
-1690 RQNDEAKRRKLK
+1690 IKNDNTKRKKLK
-1702 MLNYKHVVIHHSNI
+1702 MLHYKHVVIHHSKI
-1716 NEGISNLISELNI
+1716 DEGILNLKAEL
-1729 NSEDFKTKEY
+1729 
-1739 EGYIF
+1739 
-1744 VDTDNLSVENQ
+1744 
-1755 IYSSFKRLLESY
+1755 
-1767 GFEFSSDGEIIKGSV
+1767 
-1782 IRQKIGYFFNSL
+1782 KI
-1794 GQHTDPDEI
+1794 E
-1803 VRKTKHAI
+1803 
-1811 ELAKIDLVQSEIN
+1811 
-1824 RNNFEAANGF
+1824 
-1834 INAVKD
+1834 
-1840 SDNVFLFIGS
+1840 
-1850 MICIKHQGEVK
+1850 
-1861 IIELTTEQKMFL
+1861 
-1873 NDNPQLR
+1873 
-1880 NNPAK
+1880 
-1885 FWEEYQKS
+1885 
-1893 LDKSINN
+1893 
-1900 QIDLN
+1900 